1 MHIVNFVQRMSFF
14 CLPKF
19 CQFSSKSAFDYLD
32 NVEYNNT
39 VPFTPQLNYVKVIK
53 VYDGDTITVASN
65 MISKTPVYRFSVR
78 LKGIDSPEIKTK
90 NEAEKIAA
98 IESRDQLHNLIYG
111 KIVLLTN
118 VSTEKYGRVLADVHF
133 GSTHVNDWMLRHKL
147 AVSYDG
153 GTKKNFTEWEL

>member
-19 CQFSSKSAFDYLD
+19 CKFSSKSAFDYLD
-32 NVEYNNT
+32 NIEYNNT
-39 VPFTPQLNYVKVIK
+39 VPFIPQLNYVKVIK

-147 AVSYDG
+147 AVPYDG